1 MSAPTV
7 DPDLV
12 EMMSAVFAAHRQ
24 AHEPG
29 EGLTELWDQLSE
41 LGLVRIT
48 GSEKSGGSGAGW
60 AEAAELL
67 RSAAWH
73 GVYAPLGEHDLL
85 ACWLLETA
93 GMPVDG
99 SRRTACLLD
108 EHGRARGVPWA
119 STSQRVVVIWH
130 DGQTYRV
137 GDIDTAALSVTAGS
151 NGAGEPRDEISV
163 DTAELNGTPVPDA
176 VIGQWQLRA
185 ALMRA
190 IQLCGVLD
198 RIVELSV
205 SHSTERIQFGRPLA
219 KFQAVQNLVADIA
232 AEAALARAATDGAL
246 AEALRTDWSSENL
259 DFLVAVARSCTG
271 HAASVV
277 VRNGHQ
283 VHGAIG
289 TTREHRLHEFTKPA
303 LSWRSEYGSVQHWD
317 DMLTGYATAAGAQG
331 LWPLITGTGE
341 PAHRKAR

>member
-1 MSAPTV
+1 MV

-12 EMMSAVFAAHRQ
+12 AMMSAVFAAHRET
-24 AHEPG
+24 HGPD
-29 EGLTELWDQLSE
+29 EGLDELWQQLSE
-41 LGLVRIT
+41 LGLVRLT
-48 GSEKSGGSGAGW
+48 GSEESGGSGAGW

-73 GVYAPLGEHDLL
+73 GVYVPLAEHDLL
-85 ACWLLETA
+85 ACWLLEVA
-93 GMPVDG
+93 GLPVDAQ
-99 SRRTACLLD
+99 RRTACLLD
-108 EHGRARGVPWA
+108 AGGRAVGVPWVA
-119 STSQRVVVIWH
+119 TSQRVVVSWH

-137 GDIDTAALSVTAGS
+137 ADIDTAALSVTAGS
-151 NGAGEPRDEISV
+151 NGAGEPRDEVSV
-163 DTAELNGTPVPDA
+163 DLAGLNGTPVPDA

-185 ALMRA
+185 ALVRA
-190 IQLCGVLD
+190 VQLCGALD
-198 RIVELSV
+198 RILALSV
-205 SHSTERIQFGRPLA
+205 SHATERVQFGRPLA

-259 DFLVAVARSCTG
+259 GFLVAVARSCAG

-289 TTREHRLHEFTKPA
+289 TTLEHRLHEFTKPA

-317 DMLTGYATAAGAQG
+317 DTLTEYAAAAGAQG
-331 LWPLITGTGE
+331 LWALITGTGSTRTGD
-341 PAHRKAR
+341 PR